1 VYLFRLVVKLPRTR
15 PPAWLAAI
23 LVASA
28 ILAGWD
34 LWTWLSTELARPY
47 LNDFRGYYAA
57 AQIGVRGGWS
67 RIYDLRLQAAAGEAI
82 AGVRGNWVPFVNP
95 PPMAWIM
102 APLTLL
108 PFAVAYWLWDAIL
121 LGGVVASWRL
131 VVTGDGWRRAATLLA
146 TLAVLPV
153 TFAFM
158 LGTSG
163 LLNAIAVPVAWWLLK
178 RRKDAGAGLVL
189 AAAIAAKPQ
198 DAFLLPLALL
208 IAGRVR
214 AFVAAAAG
222 LAVLAAASL
231 LTLGGSGLRTMIA
244 TLVGTEAQLLEVNHR
259 FTVIGVFGDHP
270 ATYVIQAVLALAA
283 LATARRRRSRLEL
296 VMAGGVLASFFLAP
310 HLSLQDYSVLA
321 TTSWLLLRLRLRPP
335 LIALFGFGYLA
346 AEFAVPLGML
356 PLFLFELGLLVALAL
371 PAGFEDD
378 EDRRAEQ
385 DDPERRKDA
394 AHHGQHHLE

>member
-1 VYLFRLVVKLPRTR
+1 MYLFRLVVKLPRTR

-23 LVASA
+23 LVASV

-47 LNDFRGYYAA
+47 LNDFRGYYVAA
-57 AQIGVRGGWS
+57 EIGVRDGWS

-95 PPMAWIM
+95 PPMAWVI

-121 LGGVVASWRL
+121 FGGVVGTWRL
-131 VVTGDGWRRAATLLA
+131 VASGDGWRRTATLLA

-163 LLNAIAVPVAWWLLK
+163 LINAIAVPVTWWLLK
-178 RRKDAGAGLVL
+178 RRQDAVAGLVL

-208 IAGRVR
+208 VGGRAT
-214 AFVAAAAG
+214 AFLAAAAG
-222 LAVLAAASL
+222 LAILAAASL
-231 LTLGGSGLRTMIA
+231 LSLGEPGLRTMIA
-244 TLVGTEAQLLEVNHR
+244 TLVETETQLPEVNHR

-270 ATYVIQAVLALAA
+270 ATYVIQAVLASAA
-283 LATARRRRSRLEL
+283 LGAARRRRWQLEL
-296 VMAGGVLASFFLAP
+296 VMAAGVLASFFLAP

-321 TTSWLLLRLRLRPP
+321 TTCWLLLRLPLRWP
-335 LIALFGFGYLA
+335 LIVLFGFGYLT

-356 PLFLFELGLLVALAL
+356 PLFLFELGLLGAVGLGGFREVPTDRDWVAGMQGSGAH
-371 PAGFEDD
+371 
-378 EDRRAEQ
+378 RS
-385 DDPERRKDA
+385 ERI
-394 AHHGQHHLE
+394 